1 MMNEQHQP
9 IKISRESKVAGNSN
23 FQPKPE
29 PEKTDQQDMT
39 VTDVTNIANGAVA
52 VPAIDKIASEKSS
65 QVGATSVSTLVAN
78 KTTDVISLLT
88 AGISP
93 FSPGSTIVA
102 VHQASL
108 LPHVRHSMTDLAV
121 AMSTA
126 LGIPM
131 PNVESVLSVFSGNKR
146 QLEQAEFFAAV
157 NPLPTTGASHDFKT
171 CAALDTLDW
180 TSNEGQYL
188 LLPLIA
194 GAKGRWVIV
203 EQEISGSITPTI
215 AQGLIRIDHAAR
227 QAGVYVLLMIACSD
241 RMDVSQLAHVC
252 GDLIEVARCEPDVD
266 CDTAFSID
274 CVGIRNLNSLGIGK
288 TMCSVKLTDGVFHRR
303 YERFVAADLD
313 TRIMRAL
320 RGLQKSQDEIGSLF
334 KINKS
339 TVLRRLQGLPIPRPE
354 EVDQDWLD
362 RNLEA
367 LPSKSS

>member
-1 MMNEQHQP
+1 MSKPIEG
-9 IKISRESKVAGNSN
+9 IKILRLNDDASSSERPPTDVIAGNN
-23 FQPKPE
+23 GLE
-29 PEKTDQQDMT
+29 RNGE
-39 VTDVTNIANGAVA
+39 DVV
-52 VPAIDKIASEKSS
+52 EKSS
-65 QVGATSVSTLVAN
+65 SIVGEPTSGNATSEISCHADVTPVSTLLAN
-78 KTTDVISLLT
+78 KTTDVTSLLT

-108 LPHVRHSMTDLAV
+108 LPHVRHAMTNLAV

-171 CAALDTLDW
+171 CAALDRLDW

-194 GAKGRWVIV
+194 GAKGRWIIV

-227 QAGVYVLLMIACSD
+227 QAGVCALLIIACSD

-274 CVGIRNLNSLGIGK
+274 CVGIRSLNSLGIGK
-288 TMCSVKLTDGVFHRR
+288 TMCSVKLTEGVFYRS
-303 YERFVAADLD
+303 YAPFVSADLD
-313 TRIMRAL
+313 TRIMCAL
-320 RGLQKSQDEIGSLF
+320 RGQQKSLDEIGSIL
-334 KINKS
+334 KSNKS
-339 TVLRRLQGLPIPRPE
+339 TVLRRIQGLPIPRAE
-354 EVDQDWLD
+354 DVNQDWLD